1 MPDEN
6 KIGVNSD
13 LVPILPDEND
23 DITEY
28 LTDSSFESL
37 KKRFAA
43 AEEDQSIR
51 DEDFNPLIA
60 GKATKKAVEDGRITE
75 KRINESV
82 KKILTLKYE
91 KIEENYNEYLPS
103 SYLNSKEHQEI
114 LKKVK

>member
-1 MPDEN
+1 MNALTNYYSQDEIYVKAVEAGVDILLMPSSSRN
-6 KIGVNSD
+6 ALNS
-13 LVPILPDEND
+13 V
-23 DITEY
+23 
-28 LTDSSFESL
+28 
-37 KKRFAA
+37 KR
-43 AEEDQSIR
+43 
-51 DEDFNPLIA
+51 
-60 GKATKKAVEDGRITE
+60 AVEDGRITE